1 MRAKTLVFASVFLIA
16 LYLVSGHVRESFQRA
31 EAALV
36 CYWADPG
43 PPLPVPI
50 PRDPKSIPIRGG
62 PRASALKPQRKNNTL
77 KRRRTFLQSVK
88 TRSQSRPQFVTQS
101 PVLPSSTAVP
111 YETPSA
117 VPTPVPTLGVLSIP
131 PEITVTPIP
140 MLV

>member
-1 MRAKTLVFASVFLIA
+1 MHVKILVFAIVFLIA
-16 LYLVSGHVRESFQRA
+16 VYLMSGHSTEGYQRA

-50 PRDPKSIPIRGG
+50 PRDPKSIQIMSG
-62 PRASALKPQRKNNTL
+62 PRASPL
-77 KRRRTFLQSVK
+77 KRQRQKKSKRLPAFLHSVK
-88 TRSQSRPQFVTQS
+88 TRSQFVTQS
-101 PVLPSSTAVP
+101 PTRPTSTAVP

-117 VPTPVPTLGVLSIP
+117 VPTPVPTLGTLSIP